1 MPHHPSPAWVAS
13 DFPVLETKR
22 LLLRE
27 IVPEDAGSFLEYLRD
42 DEVTRYFMEPVTTL
56 EQASGVTAD
65 YMRYFR
71 SRAGIVWGLELP
83 GSPGIV
89 GTCGFEVVDWHDRR
103 GDVGFDLARWL
114 WGRGLMREALA
125 AVLEYGFTRMGFNRI
140 QAFTFVENRRSAALL
155 MAAGFTVEGVLRE
168 HRLFRGSFRDSLV
181 LSLLRGDA
189 SGR

>member
-1 MPHHPSPAWVAS
+1 MPGDPSTEWAPS
-13 DFPVLETKR
+13 GFPVLETER

-27 IVPEDAGSFLEYLRD
+27 IVPEDAGSILEYLRD
-42 DEVTRYFMEPVTTL
+42 DEVAKHFMEPLTTF

-65 YMRYFR
+65 YTRYFR
-71 SRAGIVWGLELP
+71 TRTGIVWGLELLD
-83 GSPGIV
+83 SPGVV

-103 GDVGFDLARWL
+103 GDIGFDLARRL
-114 WGRGLMREALA
+114 WGMGLMREALA
-125 AVLEYGFTRMGFNRI
+125 AVLDYGFDHMGFNRI